1 MTETADRQ
9 AGIDPVSRLE
19 SGDMSARFL
28 HDTGAFI
35 AEGQGHAVILD
46 QPDGTGQVEH
56 VHRVDRCGLDP
67 NQELIVP
74 HLRDGDILDG
84 NADILLHCLICAA
97 FKEYY
102 PSFFLV
108 KATPATRGP
117 ALAATAAPIW

>member
-56 VHRVDRCGLDP
+56 IHRVDRCGLDP

-74 HLRDGDILDG
+74 PSQGRG
-84 NADILLHCLICAA
+84 
-97 FKEYY
+97 Y
-102 PSFFLV
+102 P
-108 KATPATRGP
+108 
-117 ALAATAAPIW
+117 